1 MECCDFFIRHMFNKM
16 REYHFE
22 PDSDF
27 YINVIK
33 ECCSLKDCEVDC
45 EALEMYNKMRES
57 RIEPDSFIYI
67 NAIKA
72 CCILK
77 DCEVGKLIHNHTIES
92 GYDLNVFVSNAL
104 IDMYCKCKDTK
115 NARRF

>member
-1 MECCDFFIRHMFNKM
+1 MIQQRTC
-16 REYHFE
+16 
-22 PDSDF
+22 